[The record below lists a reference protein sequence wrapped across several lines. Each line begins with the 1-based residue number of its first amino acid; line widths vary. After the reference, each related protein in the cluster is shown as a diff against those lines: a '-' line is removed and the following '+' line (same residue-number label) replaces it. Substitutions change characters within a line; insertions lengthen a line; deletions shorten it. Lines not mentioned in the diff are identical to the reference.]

1 MIATA
6 AKGGGGLGRW
16 LYILGALAFV
26 FAAGEEI
33 DWGQRIF
40 GFETPG
46 SLRDI
51 NMNDAF
57 NLHCVFRSKPI
68 TDSGATR
75 SPIPAQADH

>member
-1 MIATA
+1 MRIPTPSCKTKDGLVENSTAFLFLLTALLLIATA
-6 AKGGGGLGRW
+6 AKGGGGPGRW

-46 SLRDI
+46 SLR
-51 NMNDAF
+51 
-57 NLHCVFRSKPI
+57 
-68 TDSGATR
+68 T
-75 SPIPAQADH
+75 